1 MIDKT
6 RDPMQEQILA
16 ALDERA
22 ANLDAVTLAR
32 LAAARRAAVARRR
45 SAWSLGG
52 RRWQTVG
59 GLALAASL
67 AIGLSLWRLH
77 GPLQGPASPSPAEL
91 ELLAEDEDLELLDRL
106 EFYRW
111 LEQESQQLAG
121 NGDST

>member
-1 MIDKT
+1 MTDTT

-45 SAWSLGG
+45 SAWGLGG

-59 GLALAASL
+59 GLALAASVVL
-67 AIGLSLWRLH
+67 GLSLWLH
-77 GPLQGPASPSPAEL
+77 GPLQGPTSPSPAEL
-91 ELLAEDEDLELLDRL
+91 ELLAEDVDLELLDRL

-111 LEQESQQLAG
+111 LEQESQELAG

>member
-1 MIDKT
+1 MTDKT
-6 RDPMQEQILA
+6 RDRVQEQILA

-22 ANLDAVTLAR
+22 ASLDAATLAR
-32 LAAARRAAVARRR
+32 LAAMRRVAVARRR
-45 SAWSLGG
+45 SAWGLGS

-67 AIGLSLWRLH
+67 VFGLSLWLH

-91 ELLAEDEDLELLDRL
+91 ELLAEDEDLELLDKL

>member
-1 MIDKT
+1 MTDKT

-22 ANLDAVTLAR
+22 ASLDATTLAR
-32 LAAARRAAVARRR
+32 LAVARRAAVARPR
-45 SAWSLGG
+45 SAWGLGD
-52 RRWQTVG
+52 RRWQAVG
-59 GLALAASL
+59 GLALAASVVF
-67 AIGLSLWRLH
+67 GLSLWLN

-91 ELLAEDEDLELLDRL
+91 ELLAEDENLELLDKL

-121 NGDST
+121 NGDGT

>member
-1 MIDKT
+1 MSDT
-6 RDPMQEQILA
+6 PRDSMQEHIVA
-16 ALDERA
+16 ALDDRA
-22 ANLDAVTLAR
+22 ASLDAVTLAR
-32 LAAARRAAVARRR
+32 LTAARRAAVARQC
-45 SAWSLGG
+45 SGWGLGG
-52 RRWQTVG
+52 RRWQAVG

-67 AIGLSLWRLH
+67 VFGLSLWLH

-91 ELLAEDEDLELLDRL
+91 ELLAEDEELELLDKL

>member
-22 ANLDAVTLAR
+22 ASLDAATLAR

-45 SAWSLGG
+45 SAWGLGG

-67 AIGLSLWRLH
+67 VFGLSLWLH

>member
-1 MIDKT
+1 MSDKT

-22 ANLDAVTLAR
+22 ASLDAATLAR
-32 LAAARRAAVARRR
+32 LAAARRAATARRG
-45 SAWSLGG
+45 SVWGVGG
-52 RRWQTVG
+52 RRWQAVG

-67 AIGLSLWRLH
+67 AFGLSLWLH

-91 ELLAEDEDLELLDRL
+91 EVLAEDEDLELFERL